1 MSRPLAWHTEL
12 RRQVGRRRTVWSY
25 GLLLAL
31 PPILVVAFW
40 IGRRDSGGQPGTGAA
55 RLVDLAQVG
64 SANFTIFALF
74 AAADFLLV
82 VLAALFAGDTLPSEA
97 SWSSL
102 RYLLAA
108 PVPRA
113 RLLTSKLV
121 VAVGCTVAA
130 VLLYVGWCLLVGGL
144 AYGWAPYSAVGGLT
158 LDWPEL
164 LPRLALAV
172 GSIAVSLLQI
182 VGIAFLIG
190 TRTDSPLA
198 AAGGA
203 VLVTIVSS
211 ILQSIDALGD
221 LRHGLPMA
229 YSRTWFQALN
239 TEIAWRDLQR
249 GALWAVLYFVLT
261 VAVAYLVFRRK
272 DVLS

>member
-130 VLLYVGWCLLVGGL
+130 VLLYVCLL
-144 AYGWAPYSAVGGLT
+144 YT
-158 LDWPEL
+158 
-164 LPRLALAV
+164 
-172 GSIAVSLLQI
+172 
-182 VGIAFLIG
+182 
-190 TRTDSPLA
+190 
-198 AAGGA
+198 
-203 VLVTIVSS
+203 
-211 ILQSIDALGD
+211 
-221 LRHGLPMA
+221 
-229 YSRTWFQALN
+229 SRC
-239 TEIAWRDLQR
+239 
-249 GALWAVLYFVLT
+249 V
-261 VAVAYLVFRRK
+261 
-272 DVLS
+272 